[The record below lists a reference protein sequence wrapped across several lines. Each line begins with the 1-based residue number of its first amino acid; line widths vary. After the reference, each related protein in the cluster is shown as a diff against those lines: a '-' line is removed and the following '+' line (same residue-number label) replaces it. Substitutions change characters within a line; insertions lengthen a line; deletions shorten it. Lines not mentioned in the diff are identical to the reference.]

1 MNLEEQIL
9 SAHSKAN
16 TNLIVDYVGNDPEKF
31 DALMALFFRG
41 SYRLTQRAAWAVSGC
56 VHHHPQLIY
65 PHLLQF
71 IDKLHHRDIHNSVK
85 RNSLKVLEEI
95 EIPSDYQGK
104 LISLCFNFLEDR
116 KEPVA
121 VKVFAMSI
129 LFKLTRNE
137 PDLQRELRILI
148 EDQLPYAS
156 AGFKS
161 RGTKV
166 LKAIRSGQVNQLT

>member
-16 TNLIVDYVGNDPEKF
+16 TDLIVNHIGDDPDKF
-31 DALMALFFRG
+31 ANLMALFFRG
-41 SYRLTQRAAWAVSGC
+41 SYRLTQRTAWAVSGC

-65 PHLLQF
+65 PHLRQF
-71 IDKLHHRDIHNSVK
+71 IDKLEDQDIHDGVK
-85 RNSLKVLEEI
+85 RNSLKVLEAI
-95 EIPSDYQGK
+95 DVPLAYYGK
-104 LISLCFNFLEDR
+104 LISLCFNFLENK

-137 PDLQRELRILI
+137 ADLQRELRVLI

-161 RGTKV
+161 RGSKI
-166 LKAIRSGQVNQLT
+166 LKAIQNRLVNQPT